1 MCVCEERCDDDG
13 VKSRLLSAA
22 RRCVCVS
29 VCVPWLVYE
38 TREIEH
44 KLSDKQMYEAAL
56 VVAHVCPLTAI
67 IAFLPLKTKNKKNKR
82 RSCACVQI
90 NQTVVASQ
98 L

>member
-1 MCVCEERCDDDG
+1 MCVRSG
-13 VKSRLLSAA
+13 VTTTESSHACSQLPEG
-22 RRCVCVS
+22 VCVS

-67 IAFLPLKTKNKKNKR
+67 IAFLPLKKKQKTKKTNDVRVRVCK
-82 RSCACVQI
+82 
-90 NQTVVASQ
+90 
-98 L
+98 